1 MSLFRL
7 VLLIAATLLPGTNT
21 ASAYSYDKQPT
32 AMTASDSNST
42 ISKRSLRMDKVDE
55 GPSDITNSEERA
67 LPNDILNA
75 ANHAE
80 NVISTGIKE
89 SSILKWLD
97 KISLKLKYR
106 YWLLKKMKPEDVK
119 NLLGLHF
126 VSNIESHPNYHTW
139 LGYKKAYNKRY
150 KIVE

>member
-1 MSLFRL
+1 
-7 VLLIAATLLPGTNT
+7 
-21 ASAYSYDKQPT
+21 
-32 AMTASDSNST
+32 
-42 ISKRSLRMDKVDE
+42 MDKVDE